1 MKHLVHPIPQFDDDD
16 ELPLTR
22 ENVELVLDE
31 MRPYLKA
38 DGYDSV

>member
-1 MKHLVHPIPQFDDDD
+1 MQTNHNDDDD

-22 ENVELVLDE
+22 ENVERVLDE

-38 DGYDSV
+38 DG